1 MTDRNIRVLVAD
13 DHSIVREGIRHV
25 LEATP
30 GIEVVA
36 EASNGREAIEQA
48 QAREPDVALLDI
60 TMPEKSG
67 IEVAAA
73 LRNVAPKVAVLIL
86 SMHDEGEYV
95 LEAFRV
101 GARGY
106 LLKDASPAEMRDAV
120 RAVHAGETY
129 FGPPIAA
136 RLTEGLRDAR
146 ERDRERRAL
155 DQLTGRERE
164 VLVGITEGRT
174 NKEIAAHLGISPRT
188 VESHR
193 ESLMKK
199 LGIRTVA
206 GLTKLAL
213 EHDLR
218 PG

>member
-1 MTDRNIRVLVAD
+1 VTDRSIRVLVAD
-13 DHSIVREGIRHV
+13 DHAIVREGIRHV
-25 LEATP
+25 LEAAP

-36 EASNGREAIEQA
+36 EASNGQEAIEQA
-48 QAREPDVALLDI
+48 QAREPDVVLLDI

-67 IEVAAA
+67 IEAAA
-73 LRNVAPKVAVLIL
+73 ELRSVAPKVAVLIL

-146 ERDRERRAL
+146 ERERERRAL

-164 VLVGITEGRT
+164 VLVGIAEGRT
-174 NKEIAAHLGISPRT
+174 NKEIAAQLGISPRT

-218 PG
+218 PS

>member
-1 MTDRNIRVLVAD
+1 VTDRNIRVLVAD

>member
-1 MTDRNIRVLVAD
+1 MTNRAIRVLVAD
-13 DHSIVREGIRHV
+13 DHAIVREGIRHV
-25 LEATP
+25 LEAAP

-36 EASNGREAIEQA
+36 EASNGLEAIEQA
-48 QAREPDVALLDI
+48 RAREPDVALLDI

-67 IEVAAA
+67 IEVAAE
-73 LRNVAPKVAVLIL
+73 LQSVAPGVAVLML

-120 RAVHAGETY
+120 RAVYAGETH

-155 DQLTGRERE
+155 EQLTGRERE

-174 NKEIAAHLGISPRT
+174 NKEIAAQLGISPRT

-213 EHDLR
+213 EHNLR
-218 PG
+218 AG

>member
-1 MTDRNIRVLVAD
+1 MTDRPIRVLVAD
-13 DHSIVREGIRHV
+13 DHAIVREGIRHV
-25 LEATP
+25 LEAAP
-30 GIEVVA
+30 DIEVVA
-36 EASNGREAIEQA
+36 EATNGLEAIEQA
-48 QAREPDVALLDI
+48 RAREPDVALLDI
-60 TMPEKSG
+60 TMPKKSG
-67 IEVAAA
+67 IEVAAE
-73 LRNVAPKVAVLIL
+73 LRSVAPGVAVLIL

-95 LEAFRV
+95 LEAFRA

-120 RAVHAGETY
+120 RAAHAGETH

-155 DQLTGRERE
+155 EQLTGRERE

-174 NKEIAAHLGISPRT
+174 NKEIAAQLGISPRT

-213 EHDLR
+213 EHNLR
-218 PG
+218 AG

>member
-1 MTDRNIRVLVAD
+1 VTDRNIRVLVAD

-146 ERDRERRAL
+146 ER
-155 DQLTGRERE
+155 E

>member
-1 MTDRNIRVLVAD
+1 MTDRPIRVLVAD
-13 DHSIVREGIRHV
+13 DHAIVREGIRHV
-25 LEATP
+25 LEAAP
-30 GIEVVA
+30 DIEVVA
-36 EASNGREAIEQA
+36 EATNGLEAIEQA
-48 QAREPDVALLDI
+48 RAREPDVALLDI

-67 IEVAAA
+67 IEVAAE
-73 LRNVAPKVAVLIL
+73 LRSVAPGVAVLIL

-95 LEAFRV
+95 LEAFRA

-120 RAVHAGETY
+120 RAAHAGETH

-155 DQLTGRERE
+155 EQLTGRERE

-174 NKEIAAHLGISPRT
+174 NKEIAAQLGISPRT

-213 EHDLR
+213 EHNLR
-218 PG
+218 AG

>member
-1 MTDRNIRVLVAD
+1 VTEPVIRVLVAD
-13 DHSIVREGIRHV
+13 DHAIVREGIRHV

-36 EASNGREAIEQA
+36 EASNGAEALEQA
-48 QAREPDVALLDI
+48 RAQRPDVALLDI

-67 IEVAAA
+67 IEVAAE
-73 LRNVAPKVAVLIL
+73 LRTVAPTVAVLIL

-106 LLKDASPAEMRDAV
+106 LLKDAPPAEMRDAV
-120 RAVHAGETY
+120 HAVYAGETH

-146 ERDRERRAL
+146 ERERERRAL
-155 DQLTGRERE
+155 EHLTGRERE
-164 VLVGITEGRT
+164 VLTGITEGRT
-174 NKEIAAHLGISPRT
+174 NKEMAARLGISPRT

-206 GLTKLAL
+206 GLTKLVL

-218 PG
+218 HD